1 MTNERQIPRPRR
13 ARRAGLVGAAVGLT
27 AAGVAIGL
35 AAGRAIGRRPGE
47 HDDPYATEEFG
58 QAAYDEVVTVQTTDG
73 VEIYAE
79 VVDRLDG
86 IELDADFAEKVAPR
100 AESEGEPTLVFVHGF
115 CLNMG
120 VFHFQRKELTQR
132 GDWRAVYYDQPGH
145 GRSGRLAAGE
155 YELVQLAEALKVL
168 LDEVAPD
175 EPVVLV
181 GHSMGGMTIMAFAER
196 YPELF
201 AERVAGVVL
210 IATSAGRL
218 EATATAMPEL
228 LSRASRPLLPLVNGA
243 TRMTGGVIDRARR
256 ASKQLAWLLTQR
268 YGFGA
273 PSPSRALVSYVARM
287 NDKTS
292 TETVARYVRTLYTH
306 SRYPTLEALRDK
318 PVLLICGD
326 LDEITPMG
334 HSEEIKARL
343 PEAELVLVPDS
354 GHMVLL
360 EHHEVVTEALLE
372 FLEKLA

>member
-1 MTNERQIPRPRR
+1 MSEQRQIPRPRR

-35 AAGRAIGRRPGE
+35 AAGRAIGRRPVST
-47 HDDPYATEEFG
+47 DDPYVDEEFG
-58 QAAYDEVVTVQTTDG
+58 QATYDEAVTVQTSDG
-73 VEIYAE
+73 VDIYAE

-86 IELDADFAEKVAPR
+86 IELDADFAEVVAP
-100 AESEGEPTLVFVHGF
+100 AEAEGEPTLVFVHGF

-120 VFHFQRKELTQR
+120 VFHFQRKELTKR

-155 YELVQLAEALKVL
+155 YELVQLAEALRVL
-168 LDEVAPD
+168 LDEVAPH

-218 EATATAMPEL
+218 EATATTLPQL
-228 LSRASRPLLPLVNGA
+228 VSRASRPLLPLVNGA
-243 TRMTGGVIDRARR
+243 TRVTGGVIDRARQ

-268 YGFGA
+268 YGFGG
-273 PSPSRALVSYVARM
+273 PSPSRSLVSYVARM

-306 SRYPTLEALRDK
+306 ARYPTLEALRDK

-343 PEAELVLVPDS
+343 PAAELVLVPDS

-360 EHHEVVTEALLE
+360 EHHEVVTEAMLE
-372 FLEKLA
+372 FLEKLS